1 MSDFRVLPR
10 IDEDNEFF
18 WTSGR
23 EGVLRFLGC
32 DECGYL
38 IHPPGPVCPKCWSR
52 QVSPHPVSG
61 RATLYSFTV
70 NHQNWAPGT
79 EEPYVIG
86 IVVPVEQNDIRLTT
100 NVIGIDPGA
109 VEIGME
115 LEVVFEDR
123 DPVFLPLFRPV
134 AASATVAP
142 RDGAP

>member
-32 DECGYL
+32 DQCGYL
-38 IHPPGPVCPKCWSR
+38 IHPPGPVCPRCWSR
-52 QVSPHPVSG
+52 EVSPHPVSG

-70 NHQNWAPGT
+70 NHQNWAPGA

-86 IVVPVEQNDIRLTT
+86 IVVPVEQDDVRLTT
-100 NVIGIDPGA
+100 NVIGVDPDSVA
-109 VEIGME
+109 IGMD

-134 AASATVAP
+134 GTGATPA
-142 RDGAP
+142 GAGPA